1 MGNAKMLLTSYVTW
15 SLLDSGL
22 DKNRAKKSIDWIRDN
37 VKTVENNAYILALA
51 ANALAAYDAKDDSTL
66 EVCQKLEKLHK
77 DMPEWKAISFPANTT
92 SMTYARGDFVT
103 VESTA
108 LTALAMVR
116 TGQFT
121 NQVNKSMTYLIK
133 AKHANG
139 TWGTTSATILSLK
152 ALLAGMAGSDVKG
165 VIPFTILVDGKEA
178 FKGTVN
184 EENSDIMQTFDL
196 KDFTKKGKNQVEIR
210 VQGETSLMYQ
220 MVSRHY
226 EPWKDQ
232 PKAEKPAV
240 DIDVTYDRTKLSTND
255 MLKAKATLKYNGA
268 VPTFNV
274 IVDLGIPPGFDVDA
288 GDFAEMVGKTVKK
301 FSVNSRQVILY
312 LGDVKPGDVLNFEYT
327 LKPRYPL
334 RAKTPSST
342 AYEYYTPSN
351 RAESRPVELVV
362 EETKK

>member
-1 MGNAKMLLTSYVTW
+1 MLLTSYVTW

-22 DKNRAKKSIDWIRDN
+22 DKKRAQKSIDWIRAN

-51 ANALAAYDAKDDSTL
+51 ANALAAFDAKDDSTL
-66 EVCQKLEKLHK
+66 MVCQKLEKLHK
-77 DMPEWKAISFPANTT
+77 DMPEWKAIAFPASTT

-108 LTALAMVR
+108 LSALAMVR

-121 NQVNKSMTYLIK
+121 NQVNKAMTYLIK

-152 ALLAGMAGSDVKG
+152 ALLAGMSGSDVKG

-178 FKGTVN
+178 FKGTIN
-184 EENSDIMQTFDL
+184 EENSDIMQQFDL
-196 KDFTKKGKNQVEIR
+196 KAFTKKGKNQVEIR
-210 VQGETSLMYQ
+210 VEGETSLMYQ
-220 MVSRHY
+220 MAVRHY

-240 DIDVTYDRTKLSTND
+240 DIEVTYDRTKLSTND
-255 MLKAKATLKYNGA
+255 MLKAKSTLKYNGA

-301 FSVNSRQVILY
+301 FSVTQRQVILY

-327 LKPRYPL
+327 LKPKYPL
-334 RAKTPSST
+334 RARTPSST

-362 EETKK
+362 EEGKR